1 MSLFVI
7 SEFLNLD
14 QPWKASFLLVI
25 DLGKAILQ
33 NMVIF
38 HIIHAN
44 GNGHGNPLRF
54 TAASM
59 VQDKLRVK
67 VNEEQ

>member
-1 MSLFVI
+1 
-7 SEFLNLD
+7 
-14 QPWKASFLLVI
+14 
-25 DLGKAILQ
+25 
-33 NMVIF
+33 MVIF

-59 VQDKLRVK
+59 VQNKLRVK
-67 VNEEQ
+67 INEEQ